1 MCKVTWMQSSEVQWA
16 KDLACCFPIN
26 DERTHMPNNK
36 NWEEIY
42 ELILKDIVVVVEDS
56 SKGADRKI
64 DRITEILVGNDF
76 MEKPSLY

>member
-1 MCKVTWMQSSEVQWA
+1 M
-16 KDLACCFPIN
+16 
-26 DERTHMPNNK
+26 NNK

-42 ELILKDIVVVVEDS
+42 EAILKDIVVVVEDS

-76 MEKPSLY
+76 METPSYYS

>member
-1 MCKVTWMQSSEVQWA
+1 
-16 KDLACCFPIN
+16 
-26 DERTHMPNNK
+26 MPNNK

-64 DRITEILVGNDF
+64 DQITEILVGNDF
-76 MEKPSLY
+76 MERSSLYS